1 MCGHR
6 GVGGRQRCHW
16 DTVSSCCCEEIM
28 RSYPSL
34 CARLFISLCSLLP
47 CDYCCK
53 WSLPWGNPSSKN
65 CDWWNWVWY
74 SIFFFNV
81 RKKRKICACL
91 WVWSTLKQMRKRHNC
106 WALLIREHQNLTLI
120 HTHLLQHT
128 RTDLDLYICCF
139 FHQSH
144 SQPYCLFLHSNSWS
158 QIDLSVSV
166 MTLFTVS
173 QTFPIT
179 LLCQI
184 AWFPSKFQIS
194 LIYIEKMFGG
204 DILDCWPRNP
214 ACSLAND
221 WWLIRYEWFAMAS

>member
-1 MCGHR
+1 MCGHK
-6 GVGGRQRCHW
+6 GVGGRQHCHW

-34 CARLFISLCSLLP
+34 CVRLFISLCSLLP

-74 SIFFFNV
+74 SIFLMLG
-81 RKKRKICACL
+81 KKRKICAYL

-106 WALLIREHQNLTLI
+106 WALLISEHQNLTLI

-144 SQPYCLFLHSNSWS
+144 SQPYCLFP
-158 QIDLSVSV
+158 LSSV
-166 MTLFTVS
+166 CLYV
-173 QTFPIT
+173 
-179 LLCQI
+179 CV
-184 AWFPSKFQIS
+184 
-194 LIYIEKMFGG
+194 EGG
-204 DILDCWPRNP
+204 ILDCWPRNP
-214 ACSLAND
+214 ACSLAHD
-221 WWLIRYEWFAMAS
+221 WWLISW